1 MHLVLIHWKIIR
13 SEQAVQ
19 DFLRYWSE
27 VLTVPDH
34 SGLVAE
40 FLSAPMRP
48 EETGLFYQSIAL
60 QDTPEYYSFINV
72 GLWEDVTAF
81 KEAIDRPYRRRGTGK
96 LPFEHEKCQGI
107 LLQPIQWRL
116 GDACLHTTSL
126 AFESLPRDGKAAIVR
141 SERDHIG
148 ESSR

>member
-1 MHLVLIHWKIIR
+1 MYLVLIHWKIIR

-27 VLTVPDH
+27 VLKVPDR

-48 EETGLFYQSIAL
+48 EETGLFYHSIAL
-60 QDTPEYYSFINV
+60 QDTPAYYSFINV
-72 GLWEDVTAF
+72 GLWEDVTSF
-81 KEAIDRPYRRRGTGK
+81 KEQIDRPYRMRGTGT
-96 LPFEHEKCQGI
+96 LPFEHEKRQGL

-116 GDACLHTTSL
+116 GDACLPQHEPPGL
-126 AFESLPRDGKAAIVR
+126 
-141 SERDHIG
+141 
-148 ESSR
+148 